1 MSTASPL
8 LEFFK
13 RGEVA
18 RDVRML
24 AAQGGFAP
32 RADEQLSI
40 LVHLLDDPDPE
51 IRQTS
56 DDTLNNIPA
65 SALAGFLARPDVSL
79 DLREFF
85 ADRGV
90 FPDED
95 VVIDFDKALID
106 TSGEDDDP
114 ELEDEA
120 MDHESVTQKLQK
132 MNFVQ
137 RLKAAVKGSK
147 EVRMI
152 LVRDTNRMIS
162 AAAMSSPK
170 MTEQDVEAVAGMGA
184 VSDEVLRIIARNRA
198 WLKNYKIVLRL
209 CKNPKT
215 PVAISMNLLPR
226 IQPKDLAQMST
237 DRNIP
242 EPLRIAARKKT
253 AAARMG
259 GKE

>member
-1 MSTASPL
+1 MSEASPL
-8 LEFFK
+8 LDFFK

-18 RDVRML
+18 RDVRLL

-51 IRQTS
+51 IRQTA

-65 SALAGFLARPDVSL
+65 AALAGFLARPDISL

-85 ADRGV
+85 ADRGI

-106 TSGEDDDP
+106 TGEPDDP
-114 ELEDEA
+114 EIEDETL
-120 MDHESVTQKLQK
+120 DHESVTQKLQK
-132 MNFVQ
+132 MNFTQ

-147 EVRMI
+147 EIRMI
-152 LVRDTNRMIS
+152 LVRDTNRMIA

-170 MTEQDVEAVAGMGA
+170 MTDQDVEAIAGMGA
-184 VSDEVLRIIARNRA
+184 VSEDVLRLIARKRN
-198 WLKNYKIVLRL
+198 WMKNYKIVLRL
-209 CKNPKT
+209 CRNAKT
-215 PVAISMNLLPR
+215 PVAITMNLLQR
-226 IQPKDLAQMST
+226 IQQKDLVSMST

-242 EPLRIAARKKT
+242 EPLRIAARKKVM
-253 AAARMG
+253 ASRV
-259 GKE
+259 

>member
-40 LVHLLDDPDPE
+40 LVHLLEDPDPE
-51 IRQTS
+51 IRGTA
-56 DDTLNNIPA
+56 DDTLNNIPLP
-65 SALAGFLARPDVSL
+65 ALQAFLAKPDIAL

-85 ADRGV
+85 GDRGI
-90 FPDED
+90 FPDAD

-106 TSGEDDDP
+106 NSGDDDP
-114 ELEDEA
+114 EIEDET
-120 MDHESVTQKLQK
+120 MDHESVTTKLQK
-132 MNFVQ
+132 MNFPQ

-147 EVRMI
+147 EIRMI
-152 LVRDTNRMIS
+152 LVRDTNKMIA

-170 MTEQDVEAVAGMGA
+170 MTEQDVEAIAGMGS
-184 VSDEVLRIIARNRA
+184 VSDDVLRMIARNRV
-198 WLKNYKIVLRL
+198 WMKNYKIMLKIT
-209 CKNPKT
+209 KNPKT

-226 IQPKDLAQMST
+226 LMEKDLTHIST
-237 DRNIP
+237 DRNVP
-242 EPLRIAARKKT
+242 EPVRIAARKKV

-259 GKE
+259 QKE

>member
-1 MSTASPL
+1 MSEASPL

-18 RDVRML
+18 RDVRLL

-51 IRQTS
+51 IRSTA

-65 SALAGFLARPDVSL
+65 SALAGFLARPDISL

-85 ADRGV
+85 ADRGI
-90 FPDED
+90 FPDGD
-95 VVIDFDKALID
+95 VVIDFDKALVD
-106 TSGEDDDP
+106 NGEEDDPDI
-114 ELEDEA
+114 ENENL
-120 MDHESVTQKLQK
+120 DHESVMQKLQK
-132 MNFVQ
+132 MSFPQ

-147 EVRMI
+147 EIRMI
-152 LVRDTNRMIS
+152 LVRDTNKMIA

-170 MTEQDVEAVAGMGA
+170 MTQQDVEAIAGMGS
-184 VSDEVLRIIARNRA
+184 VSEDVLRMIAHKRA
-198 WLKNYKIVLRL
+198 WIKNYKIVLRL
-209 CKNPKT
+209 CRNAKT
-215 PVAISMNLLPR
+215 PVAISMNLLQR
-226 IQPKDLAQMST
+226 IMEKDLRTMST

-242 EPLRIAARKKT
+242 EPLRVAARKKVSSKL
-253 AAARMG
+253 G
-259 GKE
+259 

>member
-1 MSTASPL
+1 MSAQSPL

-18 RDVRML
+18 RDVRLL

-32 RADEQLSI
+32 RADEQLGI

-51 IRQTS
+51 IRGTA
-56 DDTLNNIPA
+56 DATLNSIPA
-65 SALAGFLARPDVSL
+65 AALSAFLARPDVSI

-85 ADRGV
+85 ADRGI

-95 VVIDFDKALID
+95 VVIDFEKALID
-106 TSGEDDDP
+106 AGDDDDP
-114 ELEDEA
+114 EIEDESL
-120 MDHESVTQKLQK
+120 DHESVTQKLQK
-132 MNFVQ
+132 MNFTQ

-147 EVRMI
+147 EIRMI
-152 LVRDTNRMIS
+152 LVRDTNKMIS

-170 MTEQDVEAVAGMGA
+170 MTEQDVEAVAGMGS
-184 VSDEVLRIIARNRA
+184 VSEEVLRMIARNRA
-198 WLKNYKIVLRL
+198 WMKNYKVVLRL

-215 PVAISMNLLPR
+215 PVAISMNLLQR
-226 IQPKDLAQMST
+226 IMERDLAQMST

-242 EPLRIAARKKT
+242 EPLRVAARKKVVASRT
-253 AAARMG
+253 
-259 GKE
+259 

>member
-32 RADEQLSI
+32 RADEQLAI

-56 DDTLNNIPA
+56 DNTLNNIPPQ
-65 SALAGFLARPDVSL
+65 ALAGFLARPDISL

-85 ADRGV
+85 ADRGI

-95 VVIDFDKALID
+95 VVIDFDKALVD
-106 TSGEDDDP
+106 TGESDDP
-114 ELEDEA
+114 ELEDDA
-120 MDHESVTQKLQK
+120 LDHESVTQKLGK
-132 MNFVQ
+132 MSFVQ

-152 LVRDTNRMIS
+152 LVRDTNRMIA

-184 VSDEVLRIIARNRA
+184 VSDEVLRTIARNRA

-215 PVAISMNLLPR
+215 PVAISMNLMQR
-226 IQPKDLAQMST
+226 IMPKDLAQMST

-242 EPLRIAARKKT
+242 EPLRIAARKKV

-259 GKE
+259 G

>member
-1 MSTASPL
+1 MSTGSPL
-8 LEFFK
+8 LEFFQ

-18 RDVRML
+18 RDVRLL

-51 IRQTS
+51 IRQTA
-56 DDTLNNIPA
+56 DDTLNNIPVA
-65 SALAGFLARPDVSL
+65 ALAAFLARPDVSL

-85 ADRGV
+85 ADRGI

-95 VVIDFDKALID
+95 VVIDFDQALID
-106 TSGEDDDP
+106 TGEPDDP
-114 ELEDEA
+114 DIENEGL
-120 MDHESVTQKLQK
+120 DHESVTQKLQK

-170 MTEQDVEAVAGMGA
+170 MTEQDVEAVAGMGS
-184 VSDEVLRIIARNRA
+184 VSDEVLRIIARNRG
-198 WLKNYKIVLRL
+198 WLKNYKITLRL

-226 IQPKDLAQMST
+226 IMPKDLAQMAT

-242 EPLRIAARKKT
+242 EPLRLAARKKT

>member
-1 MSTASPL
+1 MSEASPL

-51 IRQTS
+51 VRQTA
-56 DDTLNNIPA
+56 DDTLNNIPVQ
-65 SALAGFLARPDVSL
+65 ALAAFLAKPDISL

-85 ADRGV
+85 ADRGI
-90 FPDED
+90 FPDGD
-95 VVIDFDKALID
+95 VIIDFDKALID
-106 TSGEDDDP
+106 NGEPDDP
-114 ELEDEA
+114 DIEN
-120 MDHESVTQKLQK
+120 ESLDRETVTAKLQK
-132 MNFVQ
+132 MNFPQ
-137 RLKAAVKGSK
+137 RLKAAFKGSK

-152 LVRDTNRMIS
+152 LIRDTNRMI
-162 AAAMSSPK
+162 AAAVLSSPK
-170 MTEQDVEAVAGMGA
+170 TNEQEIETIAGMGS
-184 VSDEVLRIIARNRA
+184 VSEDVLRTIANRRT

-209 CKNPKT
+209 TKNPKT
-215 PVAISMNLLPR
+215 PIAISLTLLQR
-226 IQPKDLAQMST
+226 IMERDLVMMST

-242 EPLRIAARKKT
+242 EPLRIAARKKCL
-253 AAARMG
+253 ANR
-259 GKE
+259 K

>member
-1 MSTASPL
+1 MSEPSPL

-18 RDVRML
+18 RDVRLL

-40 LVHLLDDPDPE
+40 LVHLLDDSDPE
-51 IRQTS
+51 IRQTA
-56 DDTLNNIPA
+56 DDTLNNIPVQ
-65 SALAGFLARPDVSL
+65 ALAAFLAKPDISI

-85 ADRGV
+85 ADRGI

-106 TSGEDDDP
+106 TGEVDDP
-114 ELEDEA
+114 DVENEA
-120 MDHESVTQKLQK
+120 LDHESVTQKLQK
-132 MNFVQ
+132 MSFTQ

-147 EVRMI
+147 EMRMI
-152 LVRDTNRMIS
+152 LVRDTNKMIA

-170 MTEQDVEAVAGMGA
+170 MTDQDVEGIAGMA
-184 VSDEVLRIIARNRA
+184 SVSEDVLRIIARNRA
-198 WLKNYKIVLRL
+198 WMKNYKCVLRL
-209 CKNPKT
+209 VKNPKT
-215 PVAISMNLLPR
+215 PVAISMNLLQR
-226 IQPKDLAQMST
+226 IMQKDLVMMST

-242 EPLRIAARKKT
+242 EPLRIAARKKVL
-253 AAARMG
+253 ASRI
-259 GKE
+259 